1 MDSRATERMK
11 RLAVGGRGWRT
22 GEHAC
27 FGVWPAGMSWAV
39 QSSNRPDFALVS
51 PTRALTCW
59 PGLPL
64 YSIGLAPVPQREF
77 CPSGNKPFGG
87 GLAVPRPIAPTS
99 ATVSCSSKQSCV
111 WGNISFASD
120 PPPLARVY

>member
-87 GLAVPRPIAPTS
+87 GSSCAAAHCSHVCYRLLFIKAV
-99 ATVSCSSKQSCV
+99 V
-111 WGNISFASD
+111 
-120 PPPLARVY
+120 RVG